1 MTNYQSEILE
11 YLARYEVASV
21 GDLSRHLGISPSTV
35 RRHLSQLHE
44 KGLIIRTHGG
54 ASLPHPIR
62 YDPQFES
69 RASRQA
75 EAKRLIA
82 LAARSLISP
91 NQVIGISG
99 GTTCTEF
106 GRLIRG
112 MKNLTVV
119 TNAVNVAM
127 ELRGAENI
135 RVLLTGGLLNQNSYE
150 LIGNLVT
157 ETLKNIHL
165 DIAFLGASG
174 IDLTFGFSMS
184 DEPEAVAGRAFMNSA
199 SRTVILAD
207 HTKIGK
213 TTFARLCGINEVH
226 LLITDEGIT
235 PQQLSTLKKVG
246 LKVWV
251 VSLREQHI
259 GRFIQC
265 EEI

>member
-1 MTNYQSEILE
+1 MADYQSEILE
-11 YLARYEVASV
+11 YLARFELASV
-21 GDLSRHLGISPSTV
+21 EDLSRYLKVSPSTI
-35 RRHLSQLHE
+35 RRHLAQLQDR
-44 KGLIIRTHGG
+44 GLIVRTHGG
-54 ASLPHPIR
+54 ATLPRPIR
-62 YDPQFES
+62 YDPQFDN

-75 EAKRLIA
+75 EAKHLIA
-82 LAARSLISP
+82 LAARSLVSP

-106 GRLIRG
+106 SRLIRG
-112 MKNLTVV
+112 VKNLTVV

-127 ELRGAENI
+127 ELRGAENM

-157 ETLKNIHL
+157 EALKNVHL
-165 DIAFLGASG
+165 DIAFLGVSG
-174 IDLTFGFSMS
+174 IDLAFGFSMS
-184 DEPEAVAGRAFMNSA
+184 DESEAVAGRAFMNSA

-213 TTFARLCGINEVH
+213 TTFARLCAINEVH

-235 PQQLSTLKKVG
+235 SQQLASLKKTG

-251 VSLREQHI
+251 VTPRDEFMRKNIH
-259 GRFIQC
+259 C
-265 EEI
+265 EGI